1 MISKNSM
8 KKSTEIK
15 LEIEKNV
22 CKFEG
27 KSLEFA
33 KLSRGLQQFIWTVKN
48 ETIFKENDAIST
60 CYRK

>member
-1 MISKNSM
+1 M
-8 KKSTEIK
+8 KKSTEKK

-48 ETIFKENDAIST
+48 ETIFKENYAIST